1 MKGSYTSAQSC
12 REGGMGLL
20 QLNRLDSS
28 EMLESL
34 SHQWKLEF
42 FPYPSYHVFCF
53 CFLEDKLYKHEK

>member
-42 FPYPSYHVFCF
+42 FPYPSYHVIFF
-53 CFLEDKLYKHEK
+53 YSFL